1 MDEDSIKVTYIKDKE
16 TQIEKDLSWP
26 QEFDALIQ
34 DIREKF
40 GFEDKNTKVN
50 LKVVTYEED
59 EITIESQQK
68 LQEYIDDNTLK
79 EFKFT
84 VEIKKEDPIRIK
96 VGETD
101 KEFEKLID
109 DLINKEGEKEED
121 LNIDEMIK
129 DVFGNENYEEKLKKE
144 RDKLT
149 DSFNQTFEKK
159 VSDLLTQKSK
169 IMQEKISAQLLS
181 FSNLFL
187 DQQKAVKNSFADMR
201 ANSAEI
207 KDQTEEMSTG
217 INELLESI
225 KNNEIIISRVENPN
239 PIPKPIPEPIPEP
252 IPNPNPM

>member
-50 LKVVTYEED
+50 LKVVTYD
-59 EITIESQQK
+59 DDDYIIESQQK
-68 LQEYIDDNTLK
+68 LQEYIDDNILK

-84 VEIKKEDPIRIK
+84 VEIKKEDPILIK
-96 VGETD
+96 DGEKD

-169 IMQEKISAQLLS
+169 IMQEKISAQL
-181 FSNLFL
+181 
-187 DQQKAVKNSFADMR
+187 
-201 ANSAEI
+201 
-207 KDQTEEMSTG
+207 
-217 INELLESI
+217 
-225 KNNEIIISRVENPN
+225 
-239 PIPKPIPEPIPEP
+239 
-252 IPNPNPM
+252 